1 MELRWLLLAFVG
13 SQIFLYAARVPLH
26 RALGILGQML
36 SGGFRLKSRWLKGMA
51 TDLSTRAHELS
62 MEAGREN
69 AHKKVEHEFRRLE
82 EVYGSQLR
90 DFPHVQRKLDDLATK
105 LDADYK
111 ECGVSPP
118 AAPGWAVAIE
128 SIAKASEG
136 KESMVKKVLNEFQKN
151 AIETEKAALTVY
163 RKTTLERHQILGT
176 MQPPLKQ
183 IQLGL
188 QEAVKRC
195 KAVLDATQRID
206 GCLERYAKL
215 RENEPGLSRV
225 QTWAAVNAFVIAAL
239 VTGVALGGAFI
250 NFQLISL
257 PMSELVPSGGRLMGM
272 SVSSIAALV
281 LVLMEAA
288 AGIFLM
294 EMLGITSLFPQL
306 LGLPASRRRL
316 VMLVSLA
323 GLFLLACIESSLAI
337 LREQIVVS
345 EAALKQSL
353 SGSAA
358 GAAVE
363 GLGGSRLPVIGQA
376 VLGFVLPWILA
387 MVAIPLEVMI
397 RNGATVGLVLTS
409 LVVAAAGHIV
419 RLIGA
424 LLRYVMQA
432 IRYLYDVYI
441 IIPLWIERMVHHKPM
456 MGVIKGARQVPN
468 PVARGGKQEVVS

>member
-1 MELRWLLLAFVG
+1 MELKWWLLAFVG

-26 RALGILGQML
+26 RALGSLGQML
-36 SGGFRLKSRWLKGMA
+36 SGSFRLASRWLKSIA
-51 TDLSTRAHELS
+51 SDLTARAQELA
-62 MEAGREN
+62 MESGREN
-69 AHKKVEHEFRRLE
+69 AHKKIDHEFRRLE
-82 EVYGSQLR
+82 EVYGGELR
-90 DFPHVQRKLDDLATK
+90 EFPHLQRKLDDLATK

-151 AIETEKAALTVY
+151 AIETEKAALTQY

-176 MQPPLKQ
+176 MQPPLRLIVQ
-183 IQLGL
+183 GL

-195 KAVLDATQRID
+195 KAVLDATHRID
-206 GCLERYAKL
+206 GCLERYEKL
-215 RENEPGLSRV
+215 RQNESGSGRV
-225 QTWAAVNAFVIAAL
+225 QTWAAVNAFVIAVL

-257 PMSELVPSGGRLMGM
+257 PMSELVPSGDRLMGM
-272 SVSSIAALV
+272 TVASIAALV

-294 EMLGITSLFPQL
+294 EMLGITNLFPQL
-306 LGLPASRRRL
+306 LGLPKSRRRL
-316 VMLVSLA
+316 VMVVSLA

-345 EAALKQSL
+345 ETALKQSL

-358 GAAVE
+358 PVE

-397 RNGATVGLVLTS
+397 RNGSTVWLVLTS

-419 RLIGA
+419 RFIGA

-432 IRYLYDVYI
+432 VRYLYDVYI
-441 IIPLWIERMVHHKPM
+441 IIPLWIERMVHQKDM
-456 MGVIKGARQVPN
+456 AGVVKGAGPVPN
-468 PVARGGKQEVVS
+468 PVARTGKREVMS

>member
-1 MELRWLLLAFVG
+1 
-13 SQIFLYAARVPLH
+13 
-26 RALGILGQML
+26 
-36 SGGFRLKSRWLKGMA
+36 
-51 TDLSTRAHELS
+51 
-62 MEAGREN
+62 
-69 AHKKVEHEFRRLE
+69 
-82 EVYGSQLR
+82 
-90 DFPHVQRKLDDLATK
+90 
-105 LDADYK
+105 
-111 ECGVSPP
+111 
-118 AAPGWAVAIE
+118 
-128 SIAKASEG
+128 
-136 KESMVKKVLNEFQKN
+136 
-151 AIETEKAALTVY
+151 
-163 RKTTLERHQILGT
+163 
-176 MQPPLKQ
+176 
-183 IQLGL
+183 
-188 QEAVKRC
+188 
-195 KAVLDATQRID
+195 
-206 GCLERYAKL
+206 
-215 RENEPGLSRV
+215 
-225 QTWAAVNAFVIAAL
+225 
-239 VTGVALGGAFI
+239 
-250 NFQLISL
+250 
-257 PMSELVPSGGRLMGM
+257 
-272 SVSSIAALV
+272 
-281 LVLMEAA
+281 
-288 AGIFLM
+288 
-294 EMLGITSLFPQL
+294 